1 LRVLRAIPIPAATA
15 EHVVAGA
22 RVVCLGVKTKRT
34 ASSRGPKRKTPK
46 ASERGAEQVIIP
58 A

>member
-1 LRVLRAIPIPAATA
+1 LKAIPIPAATA

-34 ASSRGPKRKTPK
+34 ASSRGPERKTPK